1 MSYRYAIN
9 LDELITEPVINLI
22 NFLNCLTALVVIHKP
37 SSYQLKLKRLAI
49 NIVEPLKLM
58 LYIFVL
64 YIPPCG
70 LGAGAASGTGTWEG
84 PAAGTGA
91 GAASASSTSDSLLGW
106 SMLLRKK
113 TCFFFCLDDIYLYCT
128 LKIDRI
134 VPHCKSF
141 LWP

>member
-1 MSYRYAIN
+1 MSYWYAIN

-37 SSYQLKLKRLAI
+37 SYQLKLKRLAI

-64 YIPPCG
+64 YIPLCG
-70 LGAGAASGTGTWEG
+70 LGAGPASGTGTQE
-84 PAAGTGA
+84 GA
-91 GAASASSTSDSLLGW
+91 GAASASSCSDSLLGW

-113 TCFFFCLDDIYLYCT
+113 TCFFFAWMIYIYIAHL
-128 LKIDRI
+128 R
-134 VPHCKSF
+134 
-141 LWP
+141 

>member
-9 LDELITEPVINLI
+9 LDELIKEPVINLI
-22 NFLNCLTALVVIHKP
+22 NFFNCLTALVAIHKP

-64 YIPPCG
+64 YIPLCG
-70 LGAGAASGTGTWEG
+70 LGPASGTGTREG

-91 GAASASSTSDSLLGW
+91 GAGAGAGAASSVSDSLLGW

-113 TCFFFCLDDIYLYCT
+113 TCFFCLDDICMIYIT
-128 LKIDRI
+128 A
-134 VPHCKSF
+134 H
-141 LWP
+141 

>member
-70 LGAGAASGTGTWEG
+70 LGAGAASGTGTQEV
-84 PAAGTGA
+84 PAAGAGAGA
-91 GAASASSTSDSLLGW
+91 GAASASSDSLLGW

-113 TCFFFCLDDIYLYCT
+113 TCFFFAWMIYIY
-128 LKIDRI
+128 IA
-134 VPHCKSF
+134 H
-141 LWP
+141 

>member
-9 LDELITEPVINLI
+9 LDELIKEPVINLI

-64 YIPPCG
+64 YILLCG
-70 LGAGAASGTGTWEG
+70 LGPASGTGTREG

-91 GAASASSTSDSLLGW
+91 GAGAGAGAVSSVSDSLLGW

-113 TCFFFCLDDIYLYCT
+113 TCFFLLG
-128 LKIDRI
+128 
-134 VPHCKSF
+134 
-141 LWP
+141 

>member
-64 YIPPCG
+64 YIPLCG
-70 LGAGAASGTGTWEG
+70 LGAGPASGTGTQE
-84 PAAGTGA
+84 GA
-91 GAASASSTSDSLLGW
+91 GAASASSCSDSLLGW

-113 TCFFFCLDDIYLYCT
+113 TCFFLLG
-128 LKIDRI
+128 
-134 VPHCKSF
+134 
-141 LWP
+141 

>member
-84 PAAGTGA
+84 TAAGTGAGAGAGA
-91 GAASASSTSDSLLGW
+91 GAASASSISDSLLGW

-113 TCFFFCLDDIYLYCT
+113 TCFFFAWMIYIY
-128 LKIDRI
+128 IA
-134 VPHCKSF
+134 H
-141 LWP
+141 